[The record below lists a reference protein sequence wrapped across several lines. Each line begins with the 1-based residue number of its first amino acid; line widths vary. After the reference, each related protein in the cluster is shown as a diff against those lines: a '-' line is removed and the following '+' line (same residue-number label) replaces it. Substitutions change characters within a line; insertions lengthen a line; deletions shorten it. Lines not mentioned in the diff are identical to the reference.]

1 MNLELTNL
9 NAVVCGST
17 QGIGLATAE
26 VLAKLGANI
35 YLLARN
41 ETKLKQISQRL
52 DNTKGQVHN
61 YLCIDFQNSG
71 RLEQEIK
78 KIKSPIH
85 ILINNTGGPAS
96 GKLIDANLNEFNKA
110 FEMHLINNHIL
121 VQHVVEGMKKEGF
134 GRIVNIISTSVKSP
148 IPGLGVSNTIR
159 AAVANWAKT
168 LSFELAEHGITVNN
182 VLPGFTNTN
191 RLKTLIETK
200 SKTLNKSVEEI
211 TKKMTSSVPANRFG
225 EAAEVA
231 DAIAFLCSPSAS
243 YINGINLPVDG
254 GRTTCL

>member
-1 MNLELTNL
+1 
-9 NAVVCGST
+9 
-17 QGIGLATAE
+17 
-26 VLAKLGANI
+26 
-35 YLLARN
+35 
-41 ETKLKQISQRL
+41 
-52 DNTKGQVHN
+52 
-61 YLCIDFQNSG
+61 
-71 RLEQEIK
+71 
-78 KIKSPIH
+78 
-85 ILINNTGGPAS
+85 
-96 GKLIDANLNEFNKA
+96 
-110 FEMHLINNHIL
+110 MHLINNHIL

-182 VLPGFTNTN
+182 VLPGFTDTN

-211 TKKMTSSVPANRFG
+211 TKNMISSVPANRFG

-254 GRTTCL
+254 GRTTSL

>member
-41 ETKLKQISQRL
+41 KTKLKQISQRL
-52 DNTKGQVHN
+52 DNTKGQFHN

-78 KIKSPIH
+78 KIKLPIH

-96 GKLIDANLNEFNKA
+96 GKLSDANLNEFNKA

-182 VLPGFTNTN
+182 VLPGFTDTN

-211 TKKMTSSVPANRFG
+211 TKKMISNVPANRFG

-231 DAIAFLCSPSAS
+231 DAVAFLCSPSAS

-254 GRTTCL
+254 GRTTSL

>member
-61 YLCIDFQNSG
+61 YLCIDFQNSV

-254 GRTTCL
+254 GRTTSL

>member
-1 MNLELTNL
+1 
-9 NAVVCGST
+9 
-17 QGIGLATAE
+17 
-26 VLAKLGANI
+26 
-35 YLLARN
+35 
-41 ETKLKQISQRL
+41 
-52 DNTKGQVHN
+52 
-61 YLCIDFQNSG
+61 
-71 RLEQEIK
+71 
-78 KIKSPIH
+78 
-85 ILINNTGGPAS
+85 
-96 GKLIDANLNEFNKA
+96 
-110 FEMHLINNHIL
+110 MHLINNHIL

-148 IPGLGVSNTIR
+148 IPGLGVSYTIR

-211 TKKMTSSVPANRFG
+211 TKKMISSVPANRFG

-231 DAIAFLCSPSAS
+231 DAIAFLCSQSAG

-254 GRTTCL
+254 GRTTSL